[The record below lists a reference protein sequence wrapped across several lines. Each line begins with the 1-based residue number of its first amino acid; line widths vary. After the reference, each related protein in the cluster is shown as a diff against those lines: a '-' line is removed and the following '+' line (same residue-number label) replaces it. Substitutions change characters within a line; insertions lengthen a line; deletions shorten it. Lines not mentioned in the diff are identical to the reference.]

1 MSMTKNLF
9 TLFVSYFIFLGS
21 GFSTEK
27 PNILIFF
34 VDDMGWRD
42 TQVNGSVYYES
53 PAQLRLATEGLSFS
67 QAYAQPLCSPSRA
80 ALLSGMYPGARLNLS
95 RAITGGSVDSPKVPE
110 ELMRSRYSAFAKHLA
125 DYLIT
130 TSHSNLNKVQT
141 KSGILQWAQENNW
154 QKLEV
159 LFASENQVEFKA
171 HYNDTRGKSQV
182 HHELS
187 DFVFENGKWL
197 YESGVIDPPARTQ
210 QNISRNAPC
219 PCGSGKKYKKCCGR

>member
-95 RAITGGSVDSPKVPE
+95 RAITGGSADSPKVPE
-110 ELMRSRYSAFAKHLA
+110 ESKPNKKMVWPGSRNHLPKEVHTMA
-125 DYLIT
+125 EALKDQNY
-130 TSHSNLNKVQT
+130 QT
-141 KSGILQWAQENNW
+141 LH
-154 QKLEV
+154 L
-159 LFASENQVEFKA
+159 
-171 HYNDTRGKSQV
+171 
-182 HHELS
+182 
-187 DFVFENGKWL
+187 GKWHL
-197 YESGVIDPPARTQ
+197 
-210 QNISRNAPC
+210 
-219 PCGSGKKYKKCCGR
+219 